1 MKKKRR
7 SGFIIACT
15 APAIILF
22 IIFMIIPTIDV
33 FRMSLYKWGG
43 YTAEKTFVGF
53 ENFKKLSQNPKFYQ
67 AFQNSI
73 LLIVIVTLVTFCF
86 SLVFASKNQGTEF
99 FPYRVLYTEYSLRCS
114 HQCDLF
120 RNLRPEPG
128 TFKQFLKFVPGRRGS
143 HSLAGQPEAGNLQ
156 RGHCHGMAGRRILY
170 GNVYGKYGECA
181 GEPL

>member
-1 MKKKRR
+1 MGRLYGRKNICGVKKKKKALPEPQIL
-7 SGFIIACT
+7 SGVPEQYFADRDCN
-15 APAIILF
+15 AGDILF
-22 IIFMIIPTIDV
+22 
-33 FRMSLYKWGG
+33 
-43 YTAEKTFVGF
+43 
-53 ENFKKLSQNPKFYQ
+53 
-67 AFQNSI
+67 
-73 LLIVIVTLVTFCF
+73 
-86 SLVFASKNQGTEF
+86 FAGICIHSHQRKNQGTEF